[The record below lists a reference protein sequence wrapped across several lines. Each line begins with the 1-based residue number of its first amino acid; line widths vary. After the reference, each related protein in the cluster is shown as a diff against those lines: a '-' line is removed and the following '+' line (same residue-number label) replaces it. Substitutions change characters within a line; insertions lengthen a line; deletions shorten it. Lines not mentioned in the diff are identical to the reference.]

1 MSKNIRKLVY
11 CAVCIALSVVTGSLT
26 LFELP
31 NGGAITPFSMLFA
44 SLPGFFFGPY
54 WGIFSGIAYGILS
67 FVLKPY
73 FLSVIQVICDYVLAF
88 GALGLTGFFYK
99 KNHGLFMGY
108 TAACIGR
115 FVFAVISGVAFFADY
130 APAGMN
136 PLVYSMGYNGS
147 YIFSEAIIT
156 LLVVWRVKPVYHA
169 IQHIRML
176 ANEDAVPTATAKI

>member
-115 FVFAVISGVAFFADY
+115 FVFAVISGVAFFAD
-130 APAGMN
+130 
-136 PLVYSMGYNGS
+136 
-147 YIFSEAIIT
+147 
-156 LLVVWRVKPVYHA
+156 
-169 IQHIRML
+169 
-176 ANEDAVPTATAKI
+176 